1 MTPQF
6 SIIIPTYN
14 RADGRLQRAL
24 NSITVQTWRDFEAI
38 IVDDGS
44 KDDTREVVLAY
55 LEEDAEREHPGMEME
70 VEQVE
75 PTDPNVAEH
84 LRGGRF
90 RYVRHK
96 ERSQRVVARNTGM
109 DLSVGAWITHLD
121 SDDSWDQMY
130 LATFAHHIQENP
142 DARLFVCGAIVH
154 GMEGKPNA
162 RVCPAWTKIRNAWR
176 PPVDANGRHTYFNSG
191 RVGTGTFVFA
201 RECYEEVGP
210 LPPWKHPDD
219 ISDGIDEWLGLTFG
233 TLGFGSG
240 KRERETDAE
249 PLIRKRKVGH
259 VGNPYGE
266 DHALFQRLALDFRV
280 YLVQAA
286 LYVQYVR

>member
-24 NSITVQTWRDFEAI
+24 DSIVVQTHRDFECI
-38 IVDDGS
+38 VVDDGS
-44 KDDTREVVLAY
+44 TDDTREAVLAY
-55 LEEDAEREHPGMEME
+55 LEPPIEQMDPPEHC
-70 VEQVE
+70 
-75 PTDPNVAEH
+75 AEH

-90 RYVRHK
+90 RYVRHEK
-96 ERSQRVVARNTGM
+96 RQNRVIARNTGM

-176 PPVDANGRHTYFNSG
+176 PPVDANGRHTYFDSG